1 MGVVLRVFL
10 ALVEV
15 VHVLLAVGNVVILS
29 FEAVHKRLTEALAD
43 VILWLSLLHLL
54 WVCLLLVLLWH
65 LLLLLLLGW
74 GLSVATAASHHSSD
88 SLVGNLASSSESHTS
103 SHGLHETTTTESHSA
118 ALLRRLSWCL
128 WCRSW
133 GLCG

>member
-15 VHVLLAVGNVVILS
+15 VHVLLAERNVVILS

-43 VILWLSLLHLL
+43 VILRLSLLHLL
-54 WVCLLLVLLWH
+54 WVCLLLVLLWL

-74 GLSVATAASHHSSD
+74 GMSVATATSHHGSD
-88 SLVGNLASSSESHTS
+88 SLMSNLASSSESHTS
-103 SHGLHETTTTESHSA
+103 SHGLHETTTTKSHSA